1 MAHCVVIGGPSKSV
15 LVRKGSYLQV
25 ELWMT
30 TTEVTVETEVL
41 LYIWQDLVADVGGT
55 LGLFLGFSFMTL
67 WDGVAHLRNMG
78 VNLGFSDGKIKLQLP
93 MLQ

>member
-1 MAHCVVIGGPSKSV
+1 MVMGGITDSAFGADGKH
-15 LVRKGSYLQV
+15 LIV

-41 LYIWQDLVADVGGT
+41 LYTWTHLVADVGGT

-67 WDGVAHLRNMG
+67 WDGVAHLRNMRF
-78 VNLGFSDGKIKLQLP
+78 NLKHLGSPQGK
-93 MLQ
+93 